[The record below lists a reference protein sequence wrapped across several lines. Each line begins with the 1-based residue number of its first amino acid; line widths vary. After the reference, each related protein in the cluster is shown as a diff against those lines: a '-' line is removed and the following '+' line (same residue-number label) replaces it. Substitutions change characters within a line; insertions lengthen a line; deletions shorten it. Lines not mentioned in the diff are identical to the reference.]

1 MDQQDGS
8 ILLPRSDTKRLR
20 GAGGGKYWKKP
31 KGHHQLA
38 RQLAKEGADLSA
50 DLNGHGGT
58 ALHKAC
64 EEGDLELARILV
76 DGGANLTARAKIA
89 SRFEGGT
96 ALTWTPLHFA
106 VKRGTLGI
114 VDLLLSA
121 GAPMGLETS
130 APSPYE
136 IVMSKG
142 GKDAHKLRNAFS
154 RVQRFVARRQ
164 RLSWALAMHHRVG
177 KASPAALLSP
187 DLCSLVASVLP
198 NDADVT
204 VADRARAPDLPA
216 GAMLTPAYERSPRY
230 HPGSKSRTS
239 SAVEIQSESF

>member
-1 MDQQDGS
+1 M
-8 ILLPRSDTKRLR
+8 
-20 GAGGGKYWKKP
+20 
-31 KGHHQLA
+31 
-38 RQLAKEGADLSA
+38 
-50 DLNGHGGT
+50 
-58 ALHKAC
+58 
-64 EEGDLELARILV
+64 V

-136 IVMSKG
+136 VVMCKG
-142 GKDAHKLRNAFS
+142 GKGAHKLRNVFS
-154 RVQRFVARRQ
+154 RVQRLVARRQ
-164 RLSWALAMHHRVG
+164 RLSWATAMHHRVG
-177 KASPAALLSP
+177 KTSPAALLSP
-187 DLCSLVASVLP
+187 DLCSLVSSAIP

-204 VADRARAPDLPA
+204 VADRARAPDLAA
-216 GAMLTPAYERSPRY
+216 GAMLTPACERPQRY
-230 HPGSKSRTS
+230 HPESTSRTSSS